1 MCWLVNTS
9 GTPRNRTRVFRAST
23 GRLGH
28 FSLGTACPPTAD
40 IGEVQP
46 PQTPTDSMSLVPVPA
61 CQADSKLTG
70 LAEVIF
76 RGPGGIRT
84 LIYLF
89 AGQAPVQIRLQAHGQ
104 QSLGSGGRIR
114 TSYLLL
120 NGELPIPLGFTGSRP
135 DPRNRTSPAF
145 RRQVYRLADIP
156 VSRSGRYHRK
166 DSNPQTRLRRPVADP
181 VRRRWHG
188 TGGRTRT
195 SDARLRRPAL

>member
-1 MCWLVNTS
+1 MCWLVNAS

-40 IGEVQP
+40 
-46 PQTPTDSMSLVPVPA
+46 S
-61 CQADSKLTG
+61 
-70 LAEVIF
+70 